1 MKAMPSKRWLL
12 VLTVLLGCST
22 PACAGPLHDAAKDG
36 NLELIE
42 ELIAQGAEINE
53 GTGFATPLY
62 FAIQQGHSDAAELLI
77 ERGADVNA
85 PSIGGT
91 PLHAASRAGLAELVR
106 LLLDR
111 GANPNARTTTQ
122 TPLHLAA
129 RNGHIEVVRVLLA
142 RGADLNAVT
151 GDDEPAIH
159 FAAVGGHV
167 DVINL
172 LVEQGIK
179 TPKVEEITTLL
190 PAADLLRGKNLSL
203 LCQACHSIDRA
214 RKTRTGPPLWGVVG
228 RPKASVS
235 DFDYTPALRSVGGNW
250 TYDAL
255 NHFIAQS
262 AWTVPG
268 TSMRME
274 GVRSPK
280 DRADLI
286 AFLRTLSDDPPAP

>member
-1 MKAMPSKRWLL
+1 
-12 VLTVLLGCST
+12 LGVPP

-36 NLELIE
+36 NIELIE
-42 ELIAQGAEINE
+42 KLITQGADINE

-62 FAIQQGHSDAAELLI
+62 FAIKQGHSDAAELLI

-111 GANPNARTTTQ
+111 GADPNARTTTQ

-151 GDDEPAIH
+151 EYDEPAIH

-172 LVEQGIK
+172 LVEQGIQ

-190 PAADLLRGKNLSL
+190 AAADLLRGKNLSR
-203 LCQACHSIDRA
+203 LCQACHSTDRA
-214 RKTRTGPPLWGVVG
+214 GKTRTGPPLWGVVG
-228 RPKASVS
+228 RPKASAS
-235 DFDYTPALRSVGGNW
+235 DFDYNLHSMRKSHDELFSWEWRRLARHFNPLGAGASVIRWSSVALGGNP
-250 TYDAL
+250 AGCSE
-255 NHFIAQS
+255 FVS
-262 AWTVPG
+262 
-268 TSMRME
+268 
-274 GVRSPK
+274 RSK
-280 DRADLI
+280 IMGYAR
-286 AFLRTLSDDPPAP
+286 